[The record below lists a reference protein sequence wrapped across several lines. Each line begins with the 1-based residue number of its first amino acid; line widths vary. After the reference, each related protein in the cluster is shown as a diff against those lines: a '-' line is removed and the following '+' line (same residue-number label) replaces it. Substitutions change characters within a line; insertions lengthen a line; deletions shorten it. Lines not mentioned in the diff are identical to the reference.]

1 MPAGG
6 FPIKYRAHSGV
17 LPQCVFYKVRLNLLQ
32 VLTKVYAALV
42 PDAHIKYKLSHP
54 CPVSQKFSLL
64 VNLYQKLDI
73 WLAVLARFNKEP
85 MHAEINKTQMSLM
98 VGSRSGGGGGQRPG
112 PTPEES
118 QKYRFFLQYWSRT
131 SEKPSQHSML
141 GYHQPASETPFKCRF
156 AGGPMMATFSVI

>member
-6 FPIKYRAHSGV
+6 FPIRYRAHSGV

-98 VGSRSGGGGGQRPG
+98 VGSRSGGGGQRPG

-118 QKYRFFLQYWSRT
+118 QKYRVFFAILVQN
-131 SEKPSQHSML
+131 L
-141 GYHQPASETPFKCRF
+141 
-156 AGGPMMATFSVI
+156 